1 MTPLT
6 ASGPACVTPSWW
18 LPGALPAHSRQGDS
32 GMAGCPKEVQEGD
45 LTEEKGPRKWTGSGP
60 HRAGVGPE
68 AKVAATA
75 KPKTLGMLAG

>member
-1 MTPLT
+1 
-6 ASGPACVTPSWW
+6 
-18 LPGALPAHSRQGDS
+18 
-32 GMAGCPKEVQEGD
+32 MAGCPKEVQEGD

-68 AKVAATA
+68 AKAAATA